1 METRTAV
8 VFGATGLIG
17 SSLIEELCISDSY
30 NLIKIFIREKSIHS
44 GKEKIQEFIIDFN
57 KLPDYSEL
65 ITGNDL
71 FICLGTTIKKAGS
84 VTRMEEIDKDLP
96 VRISSIASVNGASR
110 LAVVSSLGADR
121 GSSNYY
127 LRIKGEME
135 TEILALNYDTIAIVR
150 PSILLGERKEK
161 RPGEE
166 IGKALIKIF
175 GVFLSGKLLKYRG
188 IEGRDVAKAMIRI
201 LKEESGKQIYE
212 SDRLQKISKY

>member
-175 GVFLSGKLLKYRG
+175 GVFLSGKFLKYRG